1 MLANVV
7 GIALGLVRMPAI
19 AWLLPKDEVG
29 MIGVVA
35 SWQVFLAYLTWPS
48 SLNAAA
54 YHYVAKGQPSAF
66 AYMLRHQLGRSW
78 WSILGFLASA
88 AYWGWQ
94 GQGTLA
100 ILFIIAGLTYPTT
113 TILAACGEML
123 AAQEN
128 FVGLFWYRLGQYLA
142 NFMGFIFLLL
152 SFWWGSR
159 VITFYA
165 VNQICLSVLQI
176 GVTAW
181 LLWRLKQTNAPPVS
195 AQDRREIMRY
205 GKHLTG
211 VAGIST
217 VQSNVDR
224 LFVSALFPLT
234 TMADYSIA
242 VAVQTQFKQIVS
254 IYISM
259 RYPPLAR
266 MPVLTR
272 RRRMLLE
279 GGVIWLGFLG
289 LGVITALL
297 AHWLVPLIFP
307 PSYASSLVYI
317 DWLIAITVIGTP
329 GGLVEFFFRTEQNA
343 RQQYIMRATS
353 AVLTIILPLILVYH
367 WGVYGILSGRS
378 IAILL
383 FSIVGLWLFFH
394 HGRSGT
400 HHRQFDQ
407 GHQ

>member
-1 MLANVV
+1 
-7 GIALGLVRMPAI
+7 
-19 AWLLPKDEVG
+19 
-29 MIGVVA
+29 
-35 SWQVFLAYLTWPS
+35 
-48 SLNAAA
+48 
-54 YHYVAKGQPSAF
+54 
-66 AYMLRHQLGRSW
+66 
-78 WSILGFLASA
+78 
-88 AYWGWQ
+88 
-94 GQGTLA
+94 
-100 ILFIIAGLTYPTT
+100 
-113 TILAACGEML
+113 
-123 AAQEN
+123 
-128 FVGLFWYRLGQYLA
+128 
-142 NFMGFIFLLL
+142 LL